1 MAELVLDLNDRR
13 PVWAIPDR
21 AVEAIRAAAPNDW
34 TVHVAST
41 LADGS
46 GDGAGGPSA
55 EVLKALEGARVYMG
69 FGIPPQVLEA
79 AGETLEWVHTGTAGV
94 GGSLHKPMRR
104 SKVRLTNAAGLHG
117 PPMAETVLAMILH
130 FFRGLDFAVRGQ
142 ARGRWA
148 SSHFQ
153 AEDTPV
159 RELAGA
165 TVGVLGYGGIGR
177 EIARR
182 LVPLGARVLGLRRSP
197 PGREVDEE
205 GAVLL
210 HGDEGFG
217 RLLAQS
223 DVLVVA
229 APETRATRG
238 ILSRDRLLA
247 MRPGALL
254 VNVSRGSLVD
264 EEALVEVL
272 EQGHLRGASLDVFR
286 TEPLPE
292 DHALWSLPNVL
303 ITPHVSAVS
312 RGFWARHTDLI
323 VENLERFVAGRPL
336 LNEVD
341 REAGY

>member
-1 MAELVLDLNDRR
+1 MADLVLDLNDRR
-13 PVWAIPDR
+13 PVWAIPDW
-21 AVEAIRAAAPNDW
+21 AVGEIRAAAPDDW
-34 TVHVAST
+34 TVHMAST

-46 GDGAGGPSA
+46 GDGVGGLSA
-55 EVLKALEGARVYMG
+55 EVLEALAGARVYMG

-94 GGSLHKPMRR
+94 GGSLHEPMRR
-104 SKVRLTNAAGLHG
+104 SKVRLTNAAGIHG
-117 PPMAETVLAMILH
+117 PPMAEWVLAVILH

-142 ARGRWA
+142 ARGRWE

-153 AEDTPV
+153 AADAPV
-159 RELAGA
+159 RELSGA
-165 TVGVLGYGGIGR
+165 TVGILGYGGIGR

-182 LVPLGARVLGLRRSP
+182 LVPLGARVLGLRRQP
-197 PGREVDEE
+197 PLEEVDRE
-205 GAVLL
+205 GARHL
-210 HGDEGFG
+210 HGDEGLAA
-217 RLLAQS
+217 LLAES

-229 APETRATRG
+229 APETPATRG
-238 ILSRDRLLA
+238 IVSRDRLLA

-254 VNVSRGSLVD
+254 VNASRGSLVD

-272 EQGHLRGASLDVFR
+272 EEGHLRGAALDVFR

-292 DHALWSLPNVL
+292 GHPLWELPNVL

-312 RGFWARHTDLI
+312 RGFWRRHTDLI
-323 VENLERFVAGRPL
+323 VENLERFLAGRPL

-341 REAGY
+341 RDAGY